1 MPLHHPERAR
11 RRRALSPKLI
21 LGVVASLAAASSVRA
36 QATWVG
42 DTDNDWNSAANWS
55 TDPANPSGNFT
66 VNLSSGNFPVLS
78 ADSAFTPVDVF
89 IAGSAGTTGRFDHR
103 AGFLT
108 QTNTSTTGVWFFVGK
123 SGNTANGT
131 YNLADTSAVDAGISG
146 FAQGSGSLTVGK
158 LWVGGA
164 AWSAGGTGT
173 VNINTTGTITA
184 NSTQDFGGGNA
195 SKAAFSLAYGPGSSG
210 TVNLQNGTINA
221 NSELWVGFSGTGTF
235 NQSGGTVNTTESLV
249 VGNISGATGT
259 YNLTGGV
266 VNAATVSGQL
276 RLGANAGATGTVN
289 LDGGTLQAPIVAKG
303 GGTGTFNFNGGV
315 LRAGATGATFFGGL
329 TNAYV
334 KAGGA
339 IIDSNGFDITVSQA
353 LLADTVS
360 TGGGLTKNGA
370 GTLTLSGVNTYAG
383 DTTVN
388 AGTLALADNASLK
401 FVIGAVGVNNKVT
414 GAGALTIDG
423 DFAFDLAAAST
434 TLGDSWQIVDVSTLA
449 ETFGGTFSVTGFT
462 ADAGKWTRPVNGAFY
477 QFDPATGVLRVVNDP
492 DYVFPP
498 PSATPGSY
506 NTTHAIG
513 SDIALSVSASG
524 LGSLTYQWYY
534 QADAGATPVAITDA
548 TASTLTIPSATS
560 ASAGIY
566 SVIVTDHAPE
576 ASGKPATTT
585 TLVFSPISVVPA
597 SDLAV
602 AYYRFE
608 EGSDGGAITSALD
621 LIGGNNLSP
630 LGAPAYTGAGVP
642 FATIPATGESNT
654 LASSFPASGNN
665 GLIAPIVGTLAE
677 TALTDFTVEAFVR
690 FSDPNGV
697 HTIVGR
703 DDTAN
708 TGEGTGSQS
717 LFYLQR
723 NGGKFRVE
731 VITKDNTNVQVNSD
745 STPALNTWYH
755 VAAVGNAGAGTLK
768 LYVNG
773 VQVGTTT
780 TGFTGLFVPSAGS
793 NSPWTVGRGQWAG
806 NPADYL
812 RGDIDEVRITRAALA
827 PSQFLNSSGGV
838 AIQPPTL
845 SLTPTYAS
853 VLPGTDVTFT
863 ATAASNMNGTITYQ
877 WYKDG
882 EVLSGETAATLVRS
896 SVTFASEGLYSVVVT
911 DDAGGSVATP
921 ITATATTRLRVLD
934 IPAAGTRS
942 LGLNFVGAASSP
954 EPWAIDWSHV
964 LGTVAPSVTAG
975 LYPAANWN
983 NSADVTD
990 VFTRTEPLA
999 LHESDGSAVSGASA
1013 TWSAAGTWSARVG
1026 TGEPSAKS
1034 PDGLLLHGYIESR
1047 AAAGAGVTVSNI
1059 PYASYDVYIHVA
1071 GGSNGEVG
1079 TLKIDREGSPTYYYR
1094 VFQHDAY
1101 VADPYVVPLVLGE
1114 SLSRTEALAVPA
1126 ATFVRFT
1133 GVTGTALTITAAD
1146 SVLNKN
1152 SGGIAA
1158 IQIVDRTPAGT
1169 AYPLIVTGAPSDK
1182 LVRGGTNVSFSVTA
1196 VSQNSGT
1203 LAYRWHKG
1211 GIDLPGQTGATLN
1224 LSNVTGASSGD
1235 YGVTITETSALG
1247 TTTATRTASLVVVDG
1262 ARSLLINGDI
1272 NTATTPTY
1280 VGDGLLRADGTR
1292 SHLGLETNPTVWNGI
1307 VGAAGSATRT
1317 LAKESTGLALPGVT
1331 FSYSGANGVEDNT
1344 ALGGVLDTEAEELE
1358 RDYLYANYS
1367 ETPPATPFTA
1377 TVGGL
1382 QALAGKKVVL
1392 YVYAVGKTTK
1402 TFSQTE
1408 IAPVNDT
1415 AYVALATPNNHLNS
1429 PEGKTTVF
1437 AVNSNFDAGRNIEL
1451 NNPEASVDN
1460 FSWVPLEA
1468 PGSSGYVAFTGVV
1481 AADGTV
1487 SWTLSPDTTAEGGGL
1502 VPLVGFQLLVTAED
1516 IAPAAPA
1523 GLAATAGTGQIAL
1536 TWNSSVGADS
1546 YSVRR
1551 STTSGAGYQLLA
1563 TGLGATSYTDTEVAD
1578 GTTYYYVVTASKS
1591 SPAAESGYSS
1601 EVSASPLSGLNA
1613 LQSWRQTHFGTA
1625 ADEGDAANAA
1635 DPDADG
1641 HANLLE
1647 YALGTDP
1654 TLAGAL
1660 PVTVAR
1666 SGNVLTLSFTHGGDP
1681 SLLYVIEAS
1690 DNLQSWAPVH
1700 SYPAFTE
1707 PGQATYTDSVSL
1719 SGQTRRFLRLVVTAP

>member
-289 LDGGTLQAPIVAKG
+289 LDGGTLQAPVVAKG

-942 LGLNFVGAASSP
+942 LGLNFVGAASST
-954 EPWAIDWSHV
+954 EPWAVSWSHV
-964 LGTVAPSVTAG
+964 LGTLAPSVSAG
-975 LYPAANWN
+975 VYPAANWN

-999 LHESDGSAVSGASA
+999 LHESDGSAAAGASA

-1034 PDGLLLHGYIESR
+1034 PDALLLHGYVESR
-1047 AAAGAGVTVSNI
+1047 AAAGASVTVSNI
-1059 PYASYDVYIHVA
+1059 PYASYDVYVHVA
-1071 GGSNGEVG
+1071 GGTNGVVG
-1079 TLKIDREGSPTYYYR
+1079 TLKIDREASPTYYYR

-1114 SLSRTEALAVPA
+1114 SLSRTEALAAPA

-1133 GVTGTALTITAAD
+1133 GVTGTELTITAAD

-1272 NTATTPTY
+1272 NTAASPTY
-1280 VGDGLLRADGTR
+1280 VGDGILRADGT
-1292 SHLGLETNPTVWNGI
+1292 SSPSGLETNPTVWNGI

-1331 FSYSGANGVEDNT
+1331 FSYSGADGAEDNT
-1344 ALGGVLDTEAEELE
+1344 AEGNILGTEAEELE
-1358 RDYLYANYS
+1358 RDYLYANQ
-1367 ETPPATPFTA
+1367 TNTAGITA

-1382 QALAGKKVVL
+1382 QALAGKQVTL
-1392 YVYAVGKTTK
+1392 HVYAIGKTTK
-1402 TFSQTE
+1402 TWNMVST
-1408 IAPVNDT
+1408 APVNDT
-1415 AYVALATPNNHLNS
+1415 ATVALAAANNHLAA
-1429 PEGKTTVF
+1429 PAGTTTVF
-1437 AVNSNFDAGRNIEL
+1437 GGGFSDDAGRNIEY
-1451 NNPEASVDN
+1451 NNPIYSGGLA
-1460 FSWVPLEA
+1460 
-1468 PGSSGYVAFTGVV
+1468 SGYVAFTGVV
-1481 AADGTV
+1481 SGDGTV
-1487 SWTLSPDTTAEGGGL
+1487 SWTVSPDTGENGGGL
-1502 VPLVGFQLLVTAED
+1502 APLVAFQLLVTGTD
-1516 IAPAAPA
+1516 LAPPVPA
-1523 GLAATAGTGQIAL
+1523 GLAATA
-1536 TWNSSVGADS
+1536 
-1546 YSVRR
+1546 
-1551 STTSGAGYQLLA
+1551 SGAQVSLSWTSSGGASTYTIKRA
-1563 TGLGATSYTDTEVAD
+1563 TSLSGPYAPISQGVTTGTSYTDIDVTAGV
-1578 GTTYYYVVTASKS
+1578 TYYYTVAAANDLAQSPDSDPVSVTIAV
-1591 SPAAESGYSS
+1591 PSGTIQ
-1601 EVSASPLSGLNA
+1601 A
-1613 LQSWRQTHFGTA
+1613 WRLTHFGITT
-1625 ADEGDAANAA
+1625 DSGEAANTA
-1635 DPDADG
+1635 DPDGDG

-1654 TLAGAL
+1654 TLAGPL
-1660 PVTVAR
+1660 PVTLAR
-1666 SGNVLTLSFTHGGDP
+1666 SGNVLTLSFEHIADPALIYTVQASGDLTTWSAVGQP
-1681 SLLYVIEAS
+1681 YTG
-1690 DNLQSWAPVH
+1690 
-1700 SYPAFTE
+1700 FTTV
-1707 PGQATYTDSVSL
+1707 GTTTYTDTVSL
-1719 SGQTRRFLRLVVTAP
+1719 ATQPRRFLRLVVSAP